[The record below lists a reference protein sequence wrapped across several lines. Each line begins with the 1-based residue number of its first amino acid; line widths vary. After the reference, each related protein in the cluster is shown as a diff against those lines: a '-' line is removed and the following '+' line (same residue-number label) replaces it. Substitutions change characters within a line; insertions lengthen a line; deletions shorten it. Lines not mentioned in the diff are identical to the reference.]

1 MKRFI
6 ALLLLAA
13 LAAQAGPI
21 VISGPVKPTAAGPTQ
36 LAADTFDRSNEAL
49 SVSANWTADAAFQV
63 SANAANT
70 GGSGGDAQAEYTGI
84 AWPNDQYSQ
93 VILDV
98 TGTAGLGTGYG
109 PTCRF
114 ATAAKTG
121 YRLITSGSGW
131 ELLRF
136 NAGASTSLGS
146 SAGTTFA
153 IGDTVY
159 LSMVGAV
166 WTVKKNGATVSG
178 GTGTDGSPIASG
190 NAGIAYSSTSAAA
203 DGIAS
208 WSGGTP

>member
-1 MKRFI
+1 MGYKI
-6 ALLLLAA
+6 IPPVP
-13 LAAQAGPI
+13 G
-21 VISGPVKPTAAGPTQ
+21 VSVVSGAVQ
-36 LAADTFDRSNEAL
+36 LAADTFDRPNEQL
-49 SVSANWTADAAFQV
+49 NVNPNWTADIAFQV
-63 SANAANT
+63 ASNAAST
-70 GGSGGDAQAEYTGI
+70 VGSGGDAQGEWTGL

-98 TGTAGLGTGYG
+98 TGAAGLGTGYG
-109 PTCRF
+109 PSCRF

-121 YRLITSGSGW
+121 YRLIASGSGW

-136 NAGASTSLGS
+136 NAGVSTSMGS

-159 LSMVGAV
+159 LSIVGAV
-166 WTVKKNGATVSG
+166 WTVKKNGTTVSG

-190 NAGIAYSSTSAAA
+190 NAGIVYSSTAAVA

>member
-1 MKRFI
+1 MMGYKI
-6 ALLLLAA
+6 IPPVP
-13 LAAQAGPI
+13 GTP
-21 VISGPVKPTAAGPTQ
+21 VVSGAVQ
-36 LAADTFDRSNEAL
+36 LAADTFDRPNEQL
-49 SVSANWTADAAFQV
+49 NVSPNWTADIAFQV
-63 SANAANT
+63 GSNAAT
-70 GGSGGDAQAEYTGI
+70 TVGSGGDAQGEWTGL

-93 VILDV
+93 IILDV

-109 PTCRF
+109 PSCRF

-121 YRLITSGSGW
+121 YRLIVSGSGW

-136 NAGASTSLGS
+136 NAGVSTNLGS

-159 LSMVGAV
+159 LSIVGAV
-166 WTVKKNGATVSG
+166 WTVKKNGSTVPS

-190 NAGIAYSSTSAAA
+190 NAGICYSSSAAAA

>member
-1 MKRFI
+1 MSRGGFTSSAI
-6 ALLLLAA
+6 ITVS
-13 LAAQAGPI
+13 AG
-21 VISGPVKPTAAGPTQ
+21 GGGPTE
-36 LAADTFDRSNEAL
+36 LAADTFDRANEQL
-49 SVSANWTADAAFQV
+49 NVSPNWTTSDTSFSV
-63 SANAANT
+63 IGNAASTAGST
-70 GGSGGDAQAEYTGI
+70 GDSQGEWTAI

-98 TGTAGLGTGYG
+98 TGAAGLGTGYG
-109 PTCRF
+109 PSCRF

-121 YRLITSGSGW
+121 YRLIASGSGW

-136 NAGASTSLGS
+136 NAGVSTNLGS

-153 IGDTVY
+153 VGDTVY
-159 LSMVGAV
+159 LSIVGAV

-190 NAGIAYSSTSAAA
+190 NAGIVYSSTAAVA